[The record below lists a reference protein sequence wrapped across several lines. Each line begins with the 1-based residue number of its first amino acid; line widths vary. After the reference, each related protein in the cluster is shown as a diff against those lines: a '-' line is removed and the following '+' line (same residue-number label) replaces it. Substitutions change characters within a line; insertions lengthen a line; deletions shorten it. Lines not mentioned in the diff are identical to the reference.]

1 MSASENNNCKDGAS
15 KLDYD
20 GVCEMNDMLQNV
32 STAGDEYNV
41 SICANCGK
49 EGSSNEI
56 SNMCNKCQS
65 VKYCNAA
72 CKKKHRHKHE
82 KECKRRVAELHDQE
96 LFKQPPSQYGDCP
109 ICFLILPYI
118 DSGRKY
124 MACCGKEICTGCC
137 FAPVYDNQG
146 KKVKSKKCP
155 FCRTLYP
162 TSYEEGIER
171 MTKRVELNDPI
182 AIHNIGTCHIL
193 GSNGFPQDY
202 TKALKLYHRA
212 AELGNAEAY
221 NSIGYAYDYGEGVDQ
236 DEKKATHFYELA
248 AMRGNVEGRHNL
260 GNEEKNEGIVE
271 RALKHYIEVGMI
283 NHYRK
288 FKTYTQMA
296 VQLKKITRKLCKL
309 IKHTWMKLRA
319 YRGMKLLRLV
329 SIIVTIS
336 SNAKEDHYHY

>member
-1 MSASENNNCKDGAS
+1 
-15 KLDYD
+15 
-20 GVCEMNDMLQNV
+20 MLQNV
-32 STAGDEYNV
+32 STADDKDNV
-41 SICANCGK
+41 KTKCANCGRK
-49 EGSSNEI
+49 GDDVN
-56 SNMCNKCQS
+56 NTCKKCKA

-72 CKKKHRHKHE
+72 CKKKHRHKH
-82 KECKRRVAELHDQE
+82 KTECEEHVRLANECAAELHDEE
-96 LFKQPPSQYGDCP
+96 LLKQPPSQYGDYP

-137 FAPVYDNQG
+137 FAPVYDDQG
-146 KKVKSKKCP
+146 NKVKSKKCP
-155 FCRTLYP
+155 FCRTPYP

-171 MTKRVELNDPI
+171 MTKRVEVNDPI

-260 GNEEKNEGIVE
+260 GNEEKNEGIME
-271 RALKHYIEVGMI
+271 RALKHYMI
-283 NHYRK
+283 AIRSGDNKSLQKIQNLYSDGRATKEDYTKALQTYQTYLDEIKSVQRDEAAAFSEHYR
-288 FKTYTQMA
+288 Y
-296 VQLKKITRKLCKL
+296 
-309 IKHTWMKLRA
+309 
-319 YRGMKLLRLV
+319 Y
-329 SIIVTIS
+329 
-336 SNAKEDHYHY
+336 